1 MTFGMLSRVLLVA
14 VSASV
19 KCPSG
24 KGLCDCISSWD
35 GKVLESATY
44 KLLDVP
50 ESDCATEWISKP
62 SSKSIGDFAG
72 ELSGKKLVTAG
83 EYATTS
89 ASGTTGVD
97 ANELCRVKFEIDSGV
112 QYHNPVSDKYG
123 EPEYHHT
130 KDGDVHDG
138 NWYLGRV
145 YGSDGHCHFGTWTV
159 TGEADG
165 EEFMAAKYDVLT
177 IPSAC
182 EPSWKDYDKVVGS
195 VLTHDEKGS
204 AATAFCE
211 RSVVCAVKDKHDHW
225 HPGYAVAAHRKQAC
239 TDFACGANECDG
251 VCAGCDGCQTNGA
264 PIGEGAVEGGCG
276 MPNKVEDGSWT
287 AGDVDSGMKDSSAL
301 VASVCLLA
309 GLLAA

>member
-14 VSASV
+14 VSATV

-44 KLLDVP
+44 KILDVP
-50 ESDCATEWISKP
+50 AADCATEWVSKP
-62 SSKSIGDFAG
+62 SSKSIGDFAT

-83 EYATTS
+83 EYATTA

-138 NWYLGRV
+138 NWYMGRV

-159 TGEADG
+159 AGEADG

-177 IPSAC
+177 IPSTC

-195 VLTHDEKGS
+195 VLTNDEKGS

-211 RSVVCAVKDKHDHW
+211 RSVVCAVKDKNDHW

-276 MPNKVEDGSWT
+276 MPNKVSDGSWT